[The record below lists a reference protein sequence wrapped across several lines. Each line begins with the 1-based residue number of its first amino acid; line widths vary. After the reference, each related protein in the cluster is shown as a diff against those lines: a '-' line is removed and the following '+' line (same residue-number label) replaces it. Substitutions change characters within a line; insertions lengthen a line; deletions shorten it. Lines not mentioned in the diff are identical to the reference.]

1 MEFALYQGM
10 DLAKETGPLER
21 AAFSW
26 SYTSDD
32 LGTAA
37 RYLFE
42 FDREDDFVALFEA
55 QLCQFMWEAIF
66 ERPSSEASNE
76 DLRAM
81 LQPRYTQPTS
91 WFKPLF
97 VLCDTRGPLHTVRR
111 CLLLA
116 TGSLPCVTSKRSCA
130 RPSSLPRR
138 ALQLRRRRHLP

>member
-66 ERPSSEASNE
+66 ERPSSEASNK

-81 LQPRYTQPTS
+81 LQPRYTTARQ
-91 WFKPLF
+91 
-97 VLCDTRGPLHTVRR
+97 
-111 CLLLA
+111 
-116 TGSLPCVTSKRSCA
+116 GSSYYSSCA
-130 RPSSLPRR
+130 HMQTLTRPFL
-138 ALQLRRRRHLP
+138 